1 MSEKPSQKTV
11 WIFGLYERPDEIEK
25 QAQKKGR
32 VLFFVVPKRDAV
44 NLLNIIYEFVKPG
57 TTIISDC
64 WKAYS
69 RIDKL
74 GKEYKHMIVNHDL
87 HFVDPKTGAYTNAIE
102 SIWCSAKVHIKGM
115 RGISRKYLNSYLGN
129 NSIFKF

>member
-74 GKEYKHMIVNHDL
+74 GKEYRQSKWAVNQKYHVL
-87 HFVDPKTGAYTNAIE
+87 SVANYML
-102 SIWCSAKVHIKGM
+102 SAKASELICQGCIKM
-115 RGISRKYLNSYLGN
+115 NLKEMQ
-129 NSIFKF
+129 

>member
-1 MSEKPSQKTV
+1 MRL
-11 WIFGLYERPDEIEK
+11 ILYY
-25 QAQKKGR
+25 
-32 VLFFVVPKRDAV
+32 
-44 NLLNIIYEFVKPG
+44 LLNRFAQRCSCLFVKPG

-129 NSIFKF
+129 RSIFKF